1 MLDQVWQDIVALLPI
16 AAIFSFFGL
25 LEILTGKFQQ
35 DQARPSDRWM
45 EIISTIVAPGVIAPT
60 ILLIGGLITQALFP
74 NSEGALAHLA
84 WPVWLLLFLVGDDMT
99 QYWWHR
105 ASHSSPFL
113 YGLHRAHHESPYMS
127 VRMVY
132 RNNVFYYAM
141 MPGLWVISAL
151 LYLGGEGV
159 YTWYA
164 FVKLAVIF
172 GAHSS
177 VKWDAPLYKIK
188 ALSPIMWV
196 VERTISTPSTHNA
209 HHGMHADDGV
219 THYKGNFGNLLF
231 FWDVL
236 FGTAKI
242 TRGYPERFGVEN
254 LKPVHW
260 HRLQFWPAF
269 PETLEPAAPVTDP
282 EPQSLSQ
289 PPRLGETGFAG
300 AK

>member
-1 MLDQVWQDIVALLPI
+1 MMDSVWQDIAAVLPVAV
-16 AAIFSFFGL
+16 IFGFFGL
-25 LEILTGKFQQ
+25 LEALTGNFRQKN
-35 DQARPSDRWM
+35 ARPIDRVM
-45 EIISTIVAPGVIAPT
+45 EVISLVMAPAVIAPS
-60 ILLIGGLITQALFP
+60 ILLVGGW
-74 NSEGALAHLA
+74 LAHALLPHSQGAWVELA
-84 WPVWLLLFLVGDDMT
+84 WPLWALLFLIGDDLT

-113 YGLHRAHHESPYMS
+113 YGLHRVHHESPYMS
-127 VRMVY
+127 ISMVY

-141 MPGLWVISAL
+141 MPGLWVISVL
-151 LYLGGEGV
+151 LYLGGDAV

-164 FVKLAVIF
+164 IIKLTVIF

-177 VKWDAPLYKIK
+177 VKWDAPLYRIK
-188 ALSPIMWV
+188 ALSPLMWV
-196 VERTISTPSTHNA
+196 VERIISTPSTHNA

-242 TRGYPERFGVEN
+242 TRSYPEQYGVEN

-260 HRLQFWPAF
+260 LRLQFWPAF
-269 PETLEPAAPVTDP
+269 PQEMDEATQDRVRLEA
-282 EPQSLSQ
+282 EPGVV
-289 PPRLGETGFAG
+289 PGE
-300 AK
+300 